1 MVLLP
6 MNNAYT
12 STAIAES
19 TPTPLQL
26 RKDEVITT
34 AFVLKT
40 ILVLAGLL
48 IVAYAILRWV
58 SARNPVIDKTEKKS
72 TGGDICI
79 ISSVKTSIKTKVVLL
94 EIDGRKAVIVETQ
107 QGAKLEWL
115 PDAGGNPECEKG
127 EI

>member
-1 MVLLP
+1 

-12 STAIAES
+12 STAIIDSAH
-19 TPTPLQL
+19 TPLQL

-48 IVAYAILRWV
+48 VVAYAVLRWV
-58 SARNPVIDKTEKKS
+58 SARKPAIDKAEKKS
-72 TGGDICI
+72 TGNDIRI
-79 ISSVKTSIKTKVVLL
+79 ISSVKTSIKTKLVLL

-107 QGAKLEWL
+107 QRSTLEWL
-115 PDAGGNPECEKG
+115 PDAGGNPESGKG
-127 EI
+127 EL

>member
-1 MVLLP
+1 
-6 MNNAYT
+6 MNNVYT

-48 IVAYAILRWV
+48 VVAYAILRWV
-58 SARNPVIDKTEKKS
+58 STRNPVIDKAEKKS
-72 TGGDICI
+72 TGSDLRI

-107 QGAKLEWL
+107 QGSKLEWL
-115 PDAGGNPECEKG
+115 PDAGGNPEREKG

>member
-1 MVLLP
+1 
-6 MNNAYT
+6 MNNTYT
-12 STAIAES
+12 STAVS
-19 TPTPLQL
+19 THTPLQL

-48 IVAYAILRWV
+48 VVAYAILRWV
-58 SARNPVIDKTEKKS
+58 SARSPAINKTEKIDA
-72 TGGDICI
+72 GNGIRI
-79 ISSVKTSIKTKVVLL
+79 ISSVKTSIKTKLVLL

-107 QGAKLEWL
+107 QGSKLKWL
-115 PDAGGNPECEKG
+115 PDAGGNSESEKG